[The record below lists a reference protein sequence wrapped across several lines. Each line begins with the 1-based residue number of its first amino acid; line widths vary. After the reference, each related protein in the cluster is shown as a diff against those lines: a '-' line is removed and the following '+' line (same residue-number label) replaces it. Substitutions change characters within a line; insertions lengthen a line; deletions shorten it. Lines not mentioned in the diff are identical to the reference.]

1 MHAVVHVVKKSLL
14 LVIILLIIIS
24 SLPALA
30 LALELS

>member
-1 MHAVVHVVKKSLL
+1 MHAVIHVVKKSLL
-14 LVIILLIIIS
+14 LVIILLIILS